1 MGLNGIYK
9 EVHTMKRKYSD
20 TNKQAVYENSRD
32 CLYFGYGFSYLN
44 TCGLSDG
51 EAKEIWDA
59 ARNDIAKEF

>member
-1 MGLNGIYK
+1 
-9 EVHTMKRKYSD
+9 MKRKYSD